1 MPELLD
7 LANAHPCV
15 MRDKP
20 FLLVEVLGF
29 SCEKKADTRIQG
41 QLWGMV
47 LIILSTC
54 SGHLSWEEV
63 GDVPPPPAGLS
74 CTAHPGTRSALTT
87 TWLVPAGGDVLEL
100 DKGLSG
106 DVQLVDD
113 GTEDV
118 GVILC
123 LHLHVV
129 AVTVCHGEEDPLT
142 NVEDLPV
149 RSTERLE

>member
-63 GDVPPPPAGLS
+63 GDVPPPQQVFPVLPTQGL
-74 CTAHPGTRSALTT
+74 ALPLQPPGWYLQVGMSWNLTK
-87 TWLVPAGGDVLEL
+87 V
-100 DKGLSG
+100 
-106 DVQLVDD
+106 
-113 GTEDV
+113 
-118 GVILC
+118 
-123 LHLHVV
+123 
-129 AVTVCHGEEDPLT
+129 
-142 NVEDLPV
+142 
-149 RSTERLE
+149 